1 VADWS
6 SCRTPTHNTTLTWLL
21 LVAVRTAARITLLQ
35 LLAVAQTVLLR
46 LPAAVLLLLLFSQF
60 AAGFCHTAAAADIY
74 QLDRGRPTL
83 LPITAALI
91 LTPLLLLLLYR
102 AKTVFSRLHVEVL
115 FPLFLNAIRD
125 IPLFLLFLLLLF
137 LNAVRD
143 IPLFLLLLSLFLNAV
158 RDIPLFL
165 LLLLALFLNAVTDI
179 PLFLL
184 LLALFLNAV
193 THIPLFLLLHAV
205 EGGNV
210 SFLRLHAVDNLLV
223 VLLLLL
229 VLNIGKRQPPS
240 FLFRVC
246 SASFASMRLLWRRNI
261 PLRLWRKLDIPLSL
275 WRKLDV
281 PLRLRRNLN
290 IPLRLPRILNIPLR
304 LLRRLNIPLRL

>member
-1 VADWS
+1 MADWS

-21 LVAVRTAARITLLQ
+21 LVAVRTAAGITLLQ
-35 LLAVAQTVLLR
+35 LLAVAQTTVLFR

-102 AKTVFSRLHVEVL
+102 AKTVFAGLHVEVL
-115 FPLFLNAIRD
+115 FP
-125 IPLFLLFLLLLF
+125 LF

-158 RDIPLFL
+158 
-165 LLLLALFLNAVTDI
+165 TDI

-184 LLALFLNAV
+184 LHAAAV
-193 THIPLFLLLHAV
+193 K
-205 EGGNV
+205 GGN
-210 SFLRLHAVDNLLV
+210 LRLHAVDNLLV
-223 VLLLLL
+223 VLLLML
-229 VLNIGKRQPPS
+229 LNIGKRQPPS

-246 SASFASMRLLWRRNI
+246 SASFDSMRLLWRLNI
-261 PLRLWRKLDIPLSL
+261 PLRLWRKLD
-275 WRKLDV
+275 V
-281 PLRLRRNLN
+281 PLWLR
-290 IPLRLPRILNIPLR
+290 RILNIPLR
-304 LLRRLNIPLRL
+304 LWRRLNTSVRRRLWSKVTGNVARIIRLLIFLTELLLIAYAVRLLIFYNSN